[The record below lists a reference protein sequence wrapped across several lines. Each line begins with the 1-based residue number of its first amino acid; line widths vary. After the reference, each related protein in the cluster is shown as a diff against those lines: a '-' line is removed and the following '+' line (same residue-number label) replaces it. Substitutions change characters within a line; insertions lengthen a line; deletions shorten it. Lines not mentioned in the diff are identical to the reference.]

1 MKIVKFD
8 GQPAL
13 RKNCRKIN
21 GEYYEM
27 NVDCFLV
34 KGRWNRLNN
43 GSIAFDHET
52 KCYAKKSEMTT
63 GIINSD
69 FERGY
74 FTPNICKNINVF
86 LEDGLIVTALSE
98 DILPDDY
105 SYDTSNNVF
114 IKNGRI
120 RKTQTGIGYGRL
132 NYRAEFQ
139 LKDAK
144 TLYQNTSL
152 KPTKKEKRFFSRI
165 SPNTIGLEFETS
177 SGYIPQHNLYNAG
190 LIAVRDGSLRRDG
203 IEPYEYV
210 TVPITSAQD
219 VPIIKESCR
228 LLNKYCLHNYTGS
241 LHVHV
246 GGMSTNPHTVVG
258 LWRLLQMLQDEL
270 YSYFPHYK
278 RDGGGIPGK
287 TNSNGQSYCAEL
299 PIKIPRYTKNYDSYI
314 SAAYKA
320 IFDYLAGSK
329 TEYERNI
336 YYFQG
341 VNKWNIPSRYHFVN
355 IFNLLFTK
363 SHTVEFRLHENTFN
377 LEKVVKW
384 IYTCVAIVKY
394 ADNNTRNCIES
405 SKITLKEVLKSAY
418 HSNKADDICKYMDFR
433 KDMFSKDDKFHS
445 SATNTDSNFQFSNP
459 EL

>member
-1 MKIVKFD
+1 MTIVKFD

-34 KGRWNRLNN
+34 NGRWNRLNN
-43 GSIAFDHET
+43 GSIAFDHEN
-52 KCYAKKSEMTT
+52 KCYAKKSEMTM
-63 GIINSD
+63 GFINSD
-69 FERGY
+69 FEEGY
-74 FTPNICKNINVF
+74 FTPNLCKNITVRS
-86 LEDGLIVTALSE
+86 EKGLNIALSE

-105 SYDTSNNVF
+105 SYDTSQNIF
-114 IKNGRI
+114 IKNGYI
-120 RKTQTGIGYGRL
+120 KKNETGSGYGRL

-139 LKDAK
+139 LEDTKA
-144 TLYQNTSL
+144 LYQKTSL

-165 SPNTIGLEFETS
+165 SPYTIGLEFETS
-177 SGYIPQHNLYNAG
+177 SGYIPQHSLYNAG
-190 LIAVRDGSLRRDG
+190 LIAVRDGSLRQDG
-203 IEPYEYV
+203 MEPYEYV

-228 LLNKYCLHNYTGS
+228 LLNKYCKHNHRAS
-241 LHVHV
+241 VHVHV

-278 RDGGGIPGK
+278 RDGGDIPGK

-299 PIKIPRYTKNYDSYI
+299 PIKIPKYTKNYDSYI

-377 LEKVVKW
+377 LEKVAKW

-394 ADNNTRNCIES
+394 ADNNTRKCIES
-405 SKITLKEVLKSAY
+405 SEITLREVLQSAY
-418 HSNKADDICKYMDFR
+418 HSKKADDICKYMEFR
-433 KDMFSKDDKFHS
+433 KDMFSRDDKFHS
-445 SATNTDSNFQFSNP
+445 SATMTDSNFQFSNP